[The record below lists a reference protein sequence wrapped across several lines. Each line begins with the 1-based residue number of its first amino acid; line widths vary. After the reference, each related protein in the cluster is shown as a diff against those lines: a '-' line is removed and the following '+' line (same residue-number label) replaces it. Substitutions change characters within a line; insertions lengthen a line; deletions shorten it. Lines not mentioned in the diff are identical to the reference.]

1 MDARAMRAREEH
13 RLAGESERL
22 AGQHR
27 SQRDHLIRE
36 LRADGWSYTRIAQ
49 AVECGWELVRAVC
62 KGRVG
67 PGTRARHRP
76 TG

>member
-27 SQRDHLIRE
+27 EQRDHLIRE
-36 LRADGWSYTRIAQ
+36 LRAEGWSYTRIAA
-49 AVECGWELVRAVC
+49 AVGCGWELVRAIC

-67 PGTRARHRP
+67 PGKRSRHRQ

>member
-13 RLAGESERL
+13 RLARESERL

-27 SQRDHLIRE
+27 AQRDHLIRE
-36 LRADGWSYTRIAQ
+36 LHADGWSYTRISRT
-49 AVECGWELVRAVC
+49 VEIGWETVRAVC

-67 PGTRARHRP
+67 PGTRGRRP